1 MSNAML
7 PRSRTAPSLDQLG
20 VMDAMH
26 PGVVTCPPDTPL
38 RDVAWMMSVYR
49 IHAVVVYGEPGEDS
63 AELWGVVSDLDLV
76 KVAATEDLA
85 THTAGKSAATPALMV
100 AGDETLRRAA
110 QMMAEHEMTHL
121 VVVDPSTMKP
131 FGVLSPLDVS
141 AVLGGVGEPEAAS
154 IA

>member
-26 PGVVTCPPDTPL
+26 PGVVTCPPETPL

-49 IHAVVVYGEPGEDS
+49 IHAVVVYGEPGKDS

-76 KVAATEDLA
+76 EAAAAGEVDSR
-85 THTAGKSAATPALMV
+85 TAAEIAGTPLLMV
-100 AGDETLRRAA
+100 EPTDTLRRAA
-110 QMMAEHEMTHL
+110 QIMSEHEVAHL
-121 VVVDPSTMKP
+121 VVIERSSGRPL
-131 FGVLSPLDVS
+131 GVLSTLDVARS
-141 AVLGGVGEPEAAS
+141 LGT
-154 IA
+154 